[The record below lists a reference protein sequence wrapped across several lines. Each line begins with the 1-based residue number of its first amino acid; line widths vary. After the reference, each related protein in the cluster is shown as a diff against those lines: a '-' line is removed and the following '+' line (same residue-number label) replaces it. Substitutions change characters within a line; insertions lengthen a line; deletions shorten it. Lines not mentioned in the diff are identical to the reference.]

1 MMEALT
7 LLDLNQLVR
16 NSLRREFSDTY
27 WISAEISEC
36 KEHFSGHCYL
46 ELVQKRER
54 TEALCAKA
62 RATIWANTWVN
73 LKPAFEHQTGIR
85 LQAGQKILAEV
96 SVEFHELYGF
106 SLVIRDIDPT
116 YTIGELSL
124 RRQQVIRQLT
134 EDGVFELNKE
144 LEWPALPKR
153 LAVISSPSAAGY
165 EDFMNQLNRNDFG
178 FHTTF
183 FPATMQG
190 DSAAASIVDAL
201 NKVQASGKE
210 FDVVVVI
217 RGGGASTDL
226 RCFDEYDLCY
236 YCAQYPLPLLTGI
249 GHDRDSSVLDLIA
262 HTSVKT
268 PTAAAEHLIDCLST
282 EAYRLDAN
290 LDKLQQRVTQL
301 LEAYKR
307 TLQSSTERLRR
318 SSSDGLHQARL
329 MVERNHAELYRR
341 AHQFVLVRRQDN
353 DLKSAR
359 LHHRVLTLLEQQ
371 KHRLGMLESQLET
384 FSPEIMIKKGFSL
397 TLHQGRILKSVND
410 LKPGTEIQTRLK
422 DGVIYSII
430 QQIDTNVL
438 SSESRGEASFEYA
451 ESRKTTI

>member
-16 NSLRREFSDTY
+16 NRLRREFPDTY

-46 ELVQKRER
+46 ELVQKRENS
-54 TEALCAKA
+54 EALCAKA
-62 RATIWANTWVN
+62 RATIWANTWAN
-73 LKPAFEHQTGIR
+73 LKPAFEQQTGTR

-96 SVEFHELYGF
+96 SVDFHELYGF

-116 YTIGELSL
+116 YTIGDLSL

-134 EDGVFELNKE
+134 EDGVFGLNKE
-144 LEWPALPKR
+144 LEGPTLPKR
-153 LAVISSPSAAGY
+153 IAVVSSPSAAGY
-165 EDFMNQLNRNDFG
+165 EDFMDQLHHNDFG
-178 FHTTF
+178 FSFQTTF

-190 DSAAASIVDAL
+190 DSAAASIIDAL
-201 NKVQASGKE
+201 NNVQASGKE
-210 FDVVVVI
+210 FDVVVII
-217 RGGGASTDL
+217 RGGGATTDL
-226 RCFDEYDLCY
+226 RCFDEYELCY

-249 GHDRDSSVLDLIA
+249 GHDRDSSVLDLVA

-268 PTAAAEHLIDCLST
+268 PTAAAEHLLNCLSS

-301 LEAYKR
+301 LETYKR
-307 TLQSSTERLRR
+307 KLHANTERLRR
-318 SSSDGLHQARL
+318 TSSDGLHKANLQ
-329 MVERNHAELYRR
+329 VERNQAELYRR
-341 AHQFVLVRRQDN
+341 ANQFVLVRRQSI
-353 DLKSAR
+353 DLKSAS
-359 LHHRVLTLLEQQ
+359 LNHRVQTLLDQQ
-371 KHRLGMLESQLET
+371 KHRLGMLESRLET

-397 TLHQGRILKSVND
+397 TLHQGRILKSVKG
-410 LKPGTEIQTRLK
+410 LLPGAELQTCLK

-430 QQIDTNVL
+430 QQTETNHD
-438 SSESRGEASFEYA
+438 
-451 ESRKTTI
+451 

>member
-16 NSLRREFSDTY
+16 NKLRRDFPDTY

-46 ELVQKRER
+46 ELIQKREHSE
-54 TEALCAKA
+54 TLCAKA

-73 LKPAFEHQTGIR
+73 LKPAFEQQTGTR
-85 LQAGQKILAEV
+85 LQAGQKIMAEV
-96 SVEFHELYGF
+96 SVDFHELYGF

-116 YTIGELSL
+116 YTIGDLSL

-144 LEWPALPKR
+144 LEWPVLPKR

-165 EDFMNQLNRNDFG
+165 EDFMDQLTHNELG
-178 FHTTF
+178 IPFHTDF

-190 DSAAASIVDAL
+190 DSAAASIIDAL
-201 NKVQASGKE
+201 NAVQASGRA
-210 FDVVVVI
+210 FDVVVII

-226 RCFDEYDLCY
+226 RCFDEYELCY

-249 GHDRDSSVLDLIA
+249 GHDRDSSVLDLVA

-268 PTAAAEHLIDCLST
+268 PTAAAEHLIDCLSG

-290 LDKLQQRVTQL
+290 LDKLQQRVSQL
-301 LEAYKR
+301 LDAYKR
-307 TLQSSTERLRR
+307 KLQFNTERLRR
-318 SSSDGLHQARL
+318 TTSDGLHRASLQ
-329 MVERNHAELYRR
+329 VERNQAELFRKSN
-341 AHQFVLVRRQDN
+341 QFLLVRKQDADN
-353 DLKSAR
+353 KATR
-359 LHHRVLTLLEQQ
+359 LNHRVQTLLDQQ
-371 KHRLGMLESQLET
+371 KHRLTLIESRLET
-384 FSPEIMIKKGFSL
+384 FSPELMIKKGFSL
-397 TLHQGRILKSVND
+397 TLHQGRIVKSVKD
-410 LKPGTEIQTRLK
+410 LRPGTELQTRLK
-422 DGVIYSII
+422 DGTIYSII
-430 QQIDTNVL
+430 QQTDTHHD
-438 SSESRGEASFEYA
+438 
-451 ESRKTTI
+451 